1 MKTRLF
7 CLFLMFSGKMAVA
20 QDPVRLSL
28 PEVVERA
35 RSQSIAARQAT
46 TTRETRYWEYRT
58 YLSNYKPQLMLNGN
72 LPAFTR
78 SFTQVQQPDG
88 TILFQPVRNNNSSLS
103 LSLSQSIPG
112 TGGTLYATSALQ
124 RFDDFDRKNTLYSG
138 TPVAIGYTQPLF
150 QFNALRW
157 DRRIEPLKYRESQ
170 QAYKESLEQIAVRA
184 NTLYFELLLAQ
195 VNLQIAETNLKNTG
209 NILRIA
215 EEKYTLGKT
224 TRNEILQIQLEQL
237 KARKAVGTA
246 RRDVEVSSLSLK
258 AYTGL
263 PAADRIE
270 LLLPP
275 AISRIAI
282 DSAVAIRESFEN
294 RSDAIG
300 FRRRMEEAERAVAK
314 ARGDNS
320 LNALMTATLGFSNRG
335 ATVPDLYRRPQ
346 DQQTLQIEF
355 GIPVLDWGRSK
366 SRLKTAQVNR
376 QLAEYTVEQDRQTF
390 RQEVHTQV
398 TLFEMLRDQLSLTSQ
413 ADTIASEKYQ
423 IAQERYIL
431 GKLTITEL
439 SIAFAEKDQ
448 AKRDYVYAL
457 RDLWGAH
464 YQLRALTLYD
474 FENQRKI
481 P

>member
-1 MKTRLF
+1 MKAFFIAWML
-7 CLFLMFSGKMAVA
+7 LLSGDVLAQQAVK
-20 QDPVRLSL
+20 LSL
-28 PEVVERA
+28 EEVVERS

-46 TTRETRYWEYRT
+46 ATRETRYWEYRT

-103 LSLSQSIPG
+103 LSLSQQIPG

-124 RFDDFDRKNTLYSG
+124 RFDDFDRRNTLYSG

-170 QAYKESLEQIAVRA
+170 QAFKESIEQIAVRA
-184 NTLYFELLLAQ
+184 NTLYFDLLLAQ

-209 NILRIA
+209 AILRIA
-215 EEKYTLGKT
+215 DEKLALGKT
-224 TRNEILQIQLEQL
+224 TRNEILQLQLEQL
-237 KARKAVGTA
+237 KAQKAAGTA
-246 RRDVEVSSLSLK
+246 RRDVEVMSLGLK

-263 PAADRIE
+263 PATDRIE
-270 LLLPP
+270 LLLPA
-275 AISRIAI
+275 AISQLDI

-294 RSDAIG
+294 RADAIG
-300 FRRRMEEAERAVAK
+300 FHRRMEEAERLVAK

-320 LNALMTATLGFSNRG
+320 LNAMLTATLGFSNRG
-335 ATVPDLYRRPQ
+335 GTIPDLYRRPQ

-366 SRLKTAQVNR
+366 SRLKTAQVTR
-376 QLAEYTVEQDRQTF
+376 QLTEYTVEQDRQTF

-398 TLFEMLRDQLSLTSQ
+398 TLFEMLRDQLSLTRQ
-413 ADTIASEKYQ
+413 ADSIATEKYQ
-423 IAQERYIL
+423 IAQERYVL

-457 RDLWGAH
+457 RDLWGAY

-474 FENQRKI
+474 FETQRKI